1 MTVPR
6 EEYDNEAYWIDLH
19 DRFGGSLQAVGQSAL
34 SESYNRAKYAS
45 EELGFEQALSEVVG
59 HPTNV
64 LEIGAGTGYWTEKM
78 SRRWGLETRITA
90 LDLSERALN
99 ALHARMPN
107 VRTETVDVGKID
119 PNSFSN
125 QYDLVTAI
133 MVLLHITDETQFL
146 SALKLAADSVRN
158 GGHIVIYEPLL
169 VAKFSP
175 FTAEGYGAA
184 HNRVRRLETFS
195 VAFGSFGMQLVEI
208 VNGASWILNSPIE
221 SSGRVRFSTMNL
233 VWKSLSA
240 AVYKGERRSKLIMP
254 FISLIDRRIRKGK
267 KSASGKYAIYKKV
280 E

>member
-6 EEYDNEAYWIDLH
+6 QKYDNEAYWVDLH

-34 SESYNRAKYAS
+34 SESYNRAKYVS
-45 EELGFEQALSEVVG
+45 EEFGFEQALAEVVG
-59 HPTNV
+59 NPTDV

-78 SRRWGLETRITA
+78 SLRWGLETEITA

-107 VRTETVDVGKID
+107 VRTETADVGKID

-146 SALKLAADSVRN
+146 SALKLAANGVRK
-158 GGHIVIYEPLL
+158 GGYLVIYEPFL

-175 FTAEGYGAA
+175 FIGGGYGAA
-184 HNRVRRLETFS
+184 HNKVRRLETFS
-195 VAFGSFGMQLVEI
+195 VALGNFGMQLVEM

-221 SSGRVRFSTMNL
+221 STGRVRFSTMNL
-233 VWKSLSA
+233 VWKSLSV
-240 AVYKGERRSKLIMP
+240 AVYRSEWRSKLLMP

-280 E
+280 D